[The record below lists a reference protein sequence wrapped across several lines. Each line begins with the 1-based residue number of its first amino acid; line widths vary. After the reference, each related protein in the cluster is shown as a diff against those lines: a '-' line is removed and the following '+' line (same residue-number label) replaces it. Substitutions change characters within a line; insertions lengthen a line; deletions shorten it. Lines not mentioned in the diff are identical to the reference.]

1 MASPVGGQFLVGA
14 PAGLSAVTLGIN
26 DGTNPIFPVPASGN
40 FNIEVF
46 TAFGVTTLP
55 TLDPG
60 FQAGIIDPGGTL
72 IAPGFLTGNTL
83 RLFTGDYLVTDS
95 VFGSGPTAATIVLG
109 SGNQT
114 VVGAP
119 GDTLQGGSGTQVLNP
134 IQQFSAAGETI
145 IGGSGPTTVYG
156 GPFDSVVAGSGNTY
170 IDGTAGKM
178 SIKIGTGG
186 TDLIVGTSAPNTI
199 IGGSAGPDTL
209 SGGAALVNIASLG
222 PGDVVGFANQTGN
235 ATVNATA
242 GNISATFGAGG
253 ATIFG
258 GVGDVIAL
266 GSVGQYA
273 DGGAGQMIIQLG
285 SGG

>member
-14 PAGLSAVTLGIN
+14 PAGFSAVTLGIN

-95 VFGSGPTAATIVLG
+95 VFGSGQTAATIVLG

-186 TDLIVGTSAPNTI
+186 TDLIVGTSASNTVIGVQRRRQLHQSDRQRDGQRDGRGHLCDVRRRRCHDIRRGQRRDRPRLGRPIRRRRLRPNDHP
-199 IGGSAGPDTL
+199 AR
-209 SGGAALVNIASLG
+209 LG
-222 PGDVVGFANQTGN
+222 RNRHRLRHERFRWR
-235 ATVNATA
+235 
-242 GNISATFGAGG
+242 
-253 ATIFG
+253 
-258 GVGDVIAL
+258 
-266 GSVGQYA
+266 
-273 DGGAGQMIIQLG
+273 
-285 SGG
+285 

>member
-14 PAGLSAVTLGIN
+14 PAGFSAVTLGIN
-26 DGTNPIFPVPASGN
+26 DGTNPIFPVPA
-40 FNIEVF
+40 
-46 TAFGVTTLP
+46 
-55 TLDPG
+55 
-60 FQAGIIDPGGTL
+60 
-72 IAPGFLTGNTL
+72 
-83 RLFTGDYLVTDS
+83 
-95 VFGSGPTAATIVLG
+95 

-186 TDLIVGTSAPNTI
+186 TDLIV
-199 IGGSAGPDTL
+199 
-209 SGGAALVNIASLG
+209 
-222 PGDVVGFANQTGN
+222 
-235 ATVNATA
+235 
-242 GNISATFGAGG
+242 
-253 ATIFG
+253 
-258 GVGDVIAL
+258 
-266 GSVGQYA
+266 
-273 DGGAGQMIIQLG
+273 
-285 SGG
+285 